1 MALDPNQQQQ
11 GGPVGQPQG
20 QMSGTPND
28 GTLGNLPQAQPQ
40 TQGDP
45 QATQYPGG
53 APYSNQS
60 PQDPQTDMLDYAL
73 SQANL
78 AKSLVGKKDKDGD
91 DILDKMGQKI
101 YQGYTD
107 DEASRSDWMEVNKEA
122 LKLALLT
129 RENKTWPWPRA
140 SNVKFPLIATAAMQF
155 SARAYPALVPSDGQV
170 VKARVSAVDQQGAL
184 EQAAIRVAK
193 HMSYQV
199 TCDVPNWEEN
209 MDKLLM
215 TMAVSGICFKK
226 TYYDPVVKTIC
237 STLVYPENLCFNYW
251 AKSLDSAYRKTEIL
265 QYYENEIKEKVR
277 NNEEFLDIEYGEP
290 TSLPQ
295 DQQRVTSGDQPSKV
309 DETTP
314 HVFLACHTFW
324 DLDEDGYEEP
334 YIIYV
339 HKETKKV
346 VRIIARWD
354 SDKVYRNKK
363 NQVYKIIPVEY
374 FTDFPFIPNPDGS
387 LYALG
392 FGILLGPM
400 NETINTLIN
409 QLVDAGTMATL
420 QSGFIGRNLR
430 LKEGQLQIRP
440 NEWKIVNASGD
451 DLKNSIF
458 PLPTKE
464 PSPVLYQLM
473 QLLITSGNQLA
484 SIAEIF
490 VGKMP
495 GQNTPAT
502 TTQETIQQGMA
513 VFTAIYKRVY
523 RSLQKEF
530 KKMFRLNRLT
540 PDIISDESLIVGPI
554 QQSDYDNTE
563 HLIIP
568 GADPTGDSMAMRQ
581 QKMQQVG
588 QMLQMGTINP
598 MAYTVRTLQDMEI
611 PNFQELLS
619 KPQPP
624 APDPKAQTEQLKQ
637 KTLQMKAGLDAQGKQ
652 QDMQNKREEAAIKR
666 AGLQATIVAKQRLLD
681 TQVAAKAMEAQH
693 IGNLA
698 AIDINAKKAEQA
710 LDAVA
715 NVTKMQQDAQSGQM
729 KMDQQDAEAQRQ
741 MNRNQQLHEQQMELN
756 QQAAEAQQQQ
766 QGGNNQ

>member
-1 MALDPNQQQQ
+1 MPSN
-11 GGPVGQPQG
+11 
-20 QMSGTPND
+20 
-28 GTLGNLPQAQPQ
+28 GTLGDLPQAQPQ

-53 APYSNQS
+53 AGYSNQP
-60 PQDPQTDMLDYAL
+60 PQDPQTDQLDYAL

-78 AKSLVGKKDKDGD
+78 AKAVRNKTDKNGD
-91 DILDKMGQKI
+91 NILEKMGQKI
-101 YQGYTD
+101 YQGYMD
-107 DEASRSDWMEVNKEA
+107 DEASRKDWMEVNQEG

-155 SARAYPALVPSDGQV
+155 SARAYPALVPADGQV
-170 VKARVSAVDQQGAL
+170 VKARVSAVDLQGQL

-199 TCDVPNWEEN
+199 TCDVPDWEEN

-215 TMAVSGICFKK
+215 TMSVSGICFKK
-226 TYYDPVVKTIC
+226 TYYDSVVKNIC
-237 STLVYPENLCFNYW
+237 SPLVYPENLCFNYW

-265 QYYENEIKEKVR
+265 CFYENEIKEKVR
-277 NNEEFLDIEYGEP
+277 NDEEFLDIEYGEP
-290 TSLPQ
+290 VVTGK
-295 DQQRVTSGDQPSKV
+295 DKQRVTSTDQEAKPS
-309 DETTP
+309 EATP

-339 HKETKKV
+339 HKETRKV

-354 SDKVYRNKK
+354 SDKVYK
-363 NQVYKIIPVEY
+363 NAKGKIIKITPVEY

-523 RSLQKEF
+523 RSLHKEF

-540 PDIISDESLIVGPI
+540 PDIISNESEIVGQI
-554 QQSDYDNTE
+554 SQSDYDNTE

-568 GADPTGDSMAMRQ
+568 GADPTGDSMAVRQ
-581 QKMQQVG
+581 QKNQEIG
-588 QMLQMGTINP
+588 QMLQLGTINP
-598 MAYTVRTLQDMEI
+598 MAYTVKSLKDMEV

-619 KPQPP
+619 KPQPQQ
-624 APDPKAQTEQLKQ
+624 PDPKAQTEQLKQ
-637 KTLQMKAGLDAQGKQ
+637 QGIKEKAQLDSQGKQ

-666 AGLQATIVAKQRLLD
+666 AGLQATIIAKQKLLD
-681 TQVAAKAMEAQH
+681 AQVAAKALEAQH
-693 IGNLA
+693 KGNLA
-698 AIDINAKKAEQA
+698 AIDIHAKKADQA
-710 LDAVA
+710 LDAIA

-729 KMDQQDAEAQRQ
+729 KMDQQDAEAQRE
-741 MNRNQQLHEQQMELN
+741 MSRNQQLHEQQMELN